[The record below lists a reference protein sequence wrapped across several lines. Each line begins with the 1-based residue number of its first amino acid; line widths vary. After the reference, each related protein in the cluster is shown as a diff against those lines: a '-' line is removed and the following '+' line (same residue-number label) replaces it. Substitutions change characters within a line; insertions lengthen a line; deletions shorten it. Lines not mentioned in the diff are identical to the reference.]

1 MLTKTLSTLAVV
13 TVVGAAIIA
22 QERPPQAKP
31 APSTPAPAIP
41 PPQGRGEQPSPA
53 KAEPKAVKEPVGQPV
68 NIKLEITI
76 TDQAGP
82 EPAKKVVTMLL
93 ADRAVGSIRSNGV
106 QRIPSEG
113 NYPVSINVDATPT
126 LLTDGNIRLNLGL
139 EYQPRPSPSSSPSPS
154 PSPSDQMLTRARMST
169 LNERLSIIVQ
179 DGKPILISQAAD
191 PGSDRRITVE
201 LKATVVK

>member
-1 MLTKTLSTLAVV
+1 MLTKSVV
-13 TVVGAAIIA
+13 TIAVMTIVGAGLAA
-22 QERPPQAKP
+22 QERPLP
-31 APSTPAPAIP
+31 ATPKAAVPA
-41 PPQGRGEQPSPA
+41 PQGRGEQQPPPA
-53 KAEPKAVKEPVGQPV
+53 KAEPKPVKEPTKEPVGQPV
-68 NIKLEITI
+68 NVRLEITI
-76 TDQAGP
+76 TDQASP

-93 ADRAVGSIRSNGV
+93 ADRAVGSIRSNGT

-126 LLTDGNIRLNLGL
+126 ILTDGNIRLNLGL
-139 EYQPRPSPSSSPSPS
+139 EYQPRPSASQ
-154 PSPSDQMLTRARMST
+154 SDQMLTSARMST

-179 DGKPILISQAAD
+179 DGKSILISQAAD

>member
-31 APSTPAPAIP
+31 APSTPTLAIP

-126 LLTDGNIRLNLGL
+126 MLTDGNIRLNLGL
-139 EYQPRPSPSSSPSPS
+139 EYQPRPSSSPSPS
-154 PSPSDQMLTRARMST
+154 QSDQMLTSARMST

>member
-13 TVVGAAIIA
+13 TIVGAAIIA
-22 QERPPQAKP
+22 QERSPQAKP
-31 APSTPAPAIP
+31 APPALAIP

-126 LLTDGNIRLNLGL
+126 MLTDGNIRLNLGL
-139 EYQPRPSPSSSPSPS
+139 EYQPRPSSSPSQP
-154 PSPSDQMLTRARMST
+154 DQMITSARMST

-179 DGKPILISQAAD
+179 D
-191 PGSDRRITVE
+191 
-201 LKATVVK
+201 

>member
-13 TVVGAAIIA
+13 IIVGAAIVA
-22 QERPPQAKP
+22 QEQQPPAKP
-31 APSTPAPAIP
+31 APAGPRLAIP
-41 PPQGRGEQPSPA
+41 PPQGRGEQPAPA
-53 KAEPKAVKEPVGQPV
+53 KAEPKPVKEPVGQPV

-76 TDQAGP
+76 TDQAGS
-82 EPAKKVVTMLL
+82 EPAKKAVTMLL
-93 ADRAVGSIRSNGV
+93 ADRTVGSIRSNGT

-126 LLTDGNIRLNLGL
+126 ILTDGNIRLNLGL
-139 EYQPRPSPSSSPSPS
+139 EYQPRPSAG
-154 PSPSDQMLTRARMST
+154 PSDQPLISRMSQ

-179 DGKPILISQAAD
+179 DGKPLMISQAAD

-201 LKATVVK
+201 LKATVLK